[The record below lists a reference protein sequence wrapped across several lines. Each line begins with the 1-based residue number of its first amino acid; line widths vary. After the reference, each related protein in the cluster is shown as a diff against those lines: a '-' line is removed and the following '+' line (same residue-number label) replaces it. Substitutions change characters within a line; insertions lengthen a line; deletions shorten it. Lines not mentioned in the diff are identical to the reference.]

1 MNNLESYKSPL
12 IIPHSIV
19 VKSSL
24 VPLRLCSVAFG
35 IGEDEIME
43 MIEDGRLRWAFDLR
57 RKNSR
62 KAFVFVLVDSLQK
75 AQDNAIDTLSF
86 SNNEDDEWNRVIE
99 IILPHKKPLI
109 KGSEIVKAFSI
120 SSQHMMNLVN
130 DRLLVAL
137 NSKRRRTAT
146 PIITRDSV
154 LKFLKERRII

>member
-24 VPLRLCSVAFG
+24 VPLRLCSVAFS
-35 IGEDEIME
+35 IGENEIME

-57 RKNSR
+57 RKKSR
-62 KAFVFVLVDSLQK
+62 KAFVFVLVESLQK
-75 AQDNAIDTLSF
+75 AQDNAIDPLSL
-86 SNNEDDEWNRVIE
+86 SNDEEEEWSRVFE

-146 PIITRDSV
+146 PMITRDSV

>member
-1 MNNLESYKSPL
+1 MNNGDNYKTL
-12 IIPHSIV
+12 LTIPRSIV

-43 MIEDGRLRWAFDLR
+43 MIEDGRLQWAFDLR
-57 RKNSR
+57 RKNS
-62 KAFVFVLVDSLQK
+62 KKMFVFVLAESLQK
-75 AQDNAIDTLSF
+75 AQDNLINRLAFYND
-86 SNNEDDEWNRVIE
+86 EDKEWNRVIE

-137 NSKRRRTAT
+137 NVKRRRTAT
-146 PIITRDSV
+146 PIITRDSIIN
-154 LKFLKERRII
+154 FLRERRII